1 MLIDTHCHLDAPE
14 FAGDRALVAERAR
27 AAGVSCLV
35 IPAVERA
42 NFTVVRD
49 LARATPGA
57 VYALGIHPMYV
68 ARAADQDLTVLREA
82 VREAIAD
89 PAFVA
94 IGEIGLD
101 FFDPAAI
108 AATDRQLRFCRAQLE
123 LAREFD
129 LPVLLH
135 VRRSQDPLLKQLRQA
150 RVRGGCAHAF
160 NGSFEQA
167 QAYVDLG
174 FKLGL
179 GGAMTYARALQIRRL
194 ASQMPLDTLVLETDA
209 PDIPP
214 EWIRQ
219 GRNAPEELPRIARV
233 LAQLRATDA
242 MAIARATMCNAC
254 AALPRL
260 GALIGDSITP

>member
-82 VREAIAD
+82 AREAIDD

-108 AATDRQLRFCRAQLE
+108 VREIEPMLRRLLEAHVELTVQAPSSGCIHADRGQFEQ
-123 LAREFD
+123 
-129 LPVLLH
+129 VLLNL
-135 VRRSQDPLLKQLRQA
+135 VDNAIKYGRPSGEVVVGGRGIAVPGAA
-150 RVRGGCAHAF
+150 RVELWVSDDGPGIPAESLDRVFERFYRVDKARSRDQGGT
-160 NGSFEQA
+160 G
-167 QAYVDLG
+167 
-174 FKLGL
+174 LGL
-179 GGAMTYARALQIRRL
+179 AIVKHIVQAHDGKVWA
-194 ASQMPLDTLVLETDA
+194 ASELGKGTTFYLTLPKA
-209 PDIPP
+209 
-214 EWIRQ
+214 
-219 GRNAPEELPRIARV
+219 
-233 LAQLRATDA
+233 
-242 MAIARATMCNAC
+242 
-254 AALPRL
+254 
-260 GALIGDSITP
+260 